1 MGQFLRTIFSK
12 RFLFY
17 TNCLGSGFLM
27 CVGDTIQQSVEIYNK
42 ENKSGYDLTRIAH
55 MGTIGLLLGPPTHF
69 FYKYLDHFIPKITFK
84 TIAYKILVDQS
95 IISPTCIIIFLGG
108 LGILESK
115 TKQEIKDEIKTKFL
129 IIYSTDWMLW
139 PPCQYVNFTYVK
151 PKYRVM
157 YVNVITVIY
166 DIILSYIKYTED
178 LFKSK
183 EKPLKSLETQDTR
196 SDEKLVAIIIHDK
209 DEKSRQMMKGEK

>member
-1 MGQFLRTIFSK
+1 MGHFFRTIFSQ

-17 TNCLGSGFLM
+17 TNSLGSGILM
-27 CVGDTIQQSVEIYNK
+27 CVGDTIQQSLEIYTK
-42 ENKSGYDLTRIAH
+42 DNKSGYDLKRIAH
-55 MGTIGLLLGPPTHF
+55 MGTIGLFMGPPTHF
-69 FYKYLDHFIPKITFK
+69 FYKYLDHFIPKISYK
-84 TIAYKILVDQS
+84 TIAYKICLDQTV
-95 IISPTCIIIFLGG
+95 ISPTCIVIFLAG

-115 TKQEIKDEIKTKFL
+115 TTKEITDEIKEKFL
-129 IIYSTDWMLW
+129 LIYSTDWMLW

-178 LFKSK
+178 LFGPK
-183 EKPLKSLETQDTR
+183 EKPVENKSDNKLAIQDR
-196 SDEKLVAIIIHDK
+196 DEH
-209 DEKSRQMMKGEK
+209 SRQVTKGEK